1 MNKIYCAVYELVK
14 AHFEGNEDDFKRN
27 LKAIADY
34 CEKEG
39 NIKGADELRMYLD
52 AVVKLDNRTT
62 RKYFKENPDGTQT
75 EISKEEYDRLV
86 NPNPLDK
93 PVIEPVNIEKP
104 VFKQPVDSIEPD
116 KESMQE
122 QTAFKEK
129 LAAEENPA
137 DEEKPENEPK
147 KRHRRTKAEME
158 EYRNSDEYK
167 QKQNQ
172 PKRHRRTKAEM
183 EAERNKQNN
192 YEQLSLL

>member
-104 VFKQPVDSIEPD
+104 AV
-116 KESMQE
+116 
-122 QTAFKEK
+122 
-129 LAAEENPA
+129 EENPA
-137 DEEKPENEPK
+137 DEEKSENEPK

>member
-104 VFKQPVDSIEPD
+104 VFKQPFSIEPD
-116 KESMQE
+116 KESVQE
-122 QTAFKEK
+122 QAAFKEK
-129 LAAEENPA
+129 SAAEENTT
-137 DEEKPENEPK
+137 DEEKSENEPK
-147 KRHRRTKAEME
+147 KRHRRIKAEME

-183 EAERNKQNN
+183 EAERNKQND

>member
-75 EISKEEYDRLV
+75 EISKEEFDRLV

-93 PVIEPVNIEKP
+93 PVIEPVNIEKL
-104 VFKQPVDSIEPD
+104 VFKQPFSIEPD
-116 KESMQE
+116 KESVQE
-122 QTAFKEK
+122 QAAFKE
-129 LAAEENPA
+129 NPT
-137 DEEKPENEPK
+137 DEEKFENEPK

>member
-104 VFKQPVDSIEPD
+104 VFKQPVSIEPD
-116 KESMQE
+116 KESVQE
-122 QTAFKEK
+122 QTVLEK
-129 LAAEENPA
+129 TAAEENPA
-137 DEEKPENEPK
+137 DEEKSENEPR

-172 PKRHRRTKAEM
+172 PKRHRRTTAKM